1 MRSIALSES
10 NRSVPLRYSRAGP
23 LPIVSKIG
31 YSMFEDTIAERVR
44 PLAQAFNDGG
54 LTRLKVRDGEFE
66 VEFRRAPATASA
78 AAATARQGN
87 EPAPARAMD
96 AILADVVGIVRFLRP
111 AVTEGMALEG
121 DRELAFV
128 ETLGIRNAVRSRGAG
143 RIVMIYV
150 TDGQPVEYGQPLF
163 AIER

>member
-1 MRSIALSES
+1 
-10 NRSVPLRYSRAGP
+10 
-23 LPIVSKIG
+23 
-31 YSMFEDTIAERVR
+31 MFEDTIAERVR

-54 LTRLKVRDGEFE
+54 LTRLTVRDGEFE
-66 VEFRRAPATASA
+66 VEFRRAPATAA
-78 AAATARQGN
+78 AGVPTRPAN

-111 AVTEGMALEG
+111 AVTEGMALEA

-128 ETLGIRNAVRSRGAG
+128 ETLGIRNPVRSRGPG
-143 RIVMIYV
+143 RIAMIYV

>member
-1 MRSIALSES
+1 
-10 NRSVPLRYSRAGP
+10 
-23 LPIVSKIG
+23 
-31 YSMFEDTIAERVR
+31 MFEDTIAERVR

-54 LTRLKVRDGEFE
+54 LTRLTVRDGEFE

-78 AAATARQGN
+78 AGAPSRSGN
-87 EPAPARAMD
+87 EAAPARAMD

-111 AVTEGMALEG
+111 AVTEGMALEA

-128 ETLGIRNAVRSRGAG
+128 ETLGIRNPVRSRGPG
-143 RIVMIYV
+143 RIAMIYV

>member
-1 MRSIALSES
+1 MRSIALSED
-10 NRSVPLRYSRAGP
+10 NRSVLLRCGRAGP
-23 LPIVSKIG
+23 LPIVSKFG

-44 PLAQAFNDGG
+44 PLAQAFTDGG
-54 LTRLKVRDGEFE
+54 LTRLTVRDGEFE
-66 VEFRRAPATASA
+66 VEFRRAPATAAA
-78 AAATARQGN
+78 AAATARPAN
-87 EPAPARAMD
+87 EPAPARPMD

-111 AVTEGMALEG
+111 AVTEGMVLDA

-143 RIVMIYV
+143 RIAMIYV